1 MIGEPRYGE
10 NIGGLQAP
18 HVTRWGDPP
27 LYHMFYGSWVY
38 ICQAT
43 SRDGKHFERV
53 LDSDGHGAAG
63 AADEEEDLVL
73 G

>member
-1 MIGEPRYGE
+1 M
-10 NIGGLQAP
+10 
-18 HVTRWGDPP
+18 TRWGDPP

-53 LDSDGHGAAG
+53 LDSDGRATIFSEGG
-63 AADEEEDLVL
+63 TRE
-73 G
+73 